1 MSVVGLAIIVLVI
14 LLAVFYK
21 FIVPYPEDIGAVV
34 KFQERFRLLR
44 QNIFWEL
51 TLQEETCSAESYT
64 HSEEPDHGRGMSDNS
79 GTLSEAYWDL

>member
-34 KFQERFRLLR
+34 KFQEA
-44 QNIFWEL
+44 
-51 TLQEETCSAESYT
+51 LQAPSAEHLLGTDATGRDMFSRIIYAFR
-64 HSEEPDHGRGMSDNS
+64 EP
-79 GTLSEAYWDL
+79 